1 MTFATL
7 KTDVADY
14 LHRSDLTTKMPS
26 FIALA
31 EAAIFREL
39 HVKDLATSVSGTTTG
54 EYATLPTD
62 FGTVLRVTATANS
75 VEYSLDYK
83 AQDYTPTGQTYPNEY
98 ALESNQ
104 LRIWGASTGQA
115 YKLYYIPNLAALSDS
130 NTTNWLDTNAPD
142 LYLYAT
148 ALEAAKYIRDQ
159 QEVQNLAPMVAALID
174 SIRRASER
182 KGQPSTG
189 SLQIKPRRQT

>member
-7 KTDVADY
+7 KVDVADY

-31 EAAIFREL
+31 EAGIFREL
-39 HVKDLATSVSGTTTG
+39 HVKDLATSATGTTTG
-54 EYATLPTD
+54 EYASLPTD
-62 FGTVLRVTATANS
+62 FGTVQRVTATANG

-159 QEVQNLAPMVAALID
+159 EQIATLAPMVAGLIE

-182 KGQPSTG
+182 KGQPATG
-189 SLQIKPRRQT
+189 SLQIKPRRQV